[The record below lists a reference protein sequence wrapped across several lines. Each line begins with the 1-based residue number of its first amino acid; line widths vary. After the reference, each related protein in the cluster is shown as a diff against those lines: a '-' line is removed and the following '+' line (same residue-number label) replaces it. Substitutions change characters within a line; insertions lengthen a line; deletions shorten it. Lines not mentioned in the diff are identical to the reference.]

1 MLIKL
6 FDFFIEIFL
15 NVGVKEEFMV
25 DFSGRKVLGS
35 LIYSK
40 KKTICEMYGKEDFK
54 DLVSAIDD
62 EEVREI
68 LNGSVMSNEWYPMKV
83 LMEFI
88 LAIER
93 KYGRD
98 FLQRLLEIQTEQQI
112 KGVYALFA
120 KFLTISMVAPRAD
133 SMWKKQYG
141 VGDLKV
147 EYDDK
152 QIKGILTNYETIDL
166 HAFALWVWLKKFIE
180 CVLNKKI
187 KDSNYKFV
195 DSSTLEF
202 FYLLE

>member
-1 MLIKL
+1 
-6 FDFFIEIFL
+6 
-15 NVGVKEEFMV
+15 MV

-187 KDSNYKFV
+187 KDSNYKFI